1 MGESIIVM
9 VWGLAAA
16 LLGGCLFIL
25 LASLARARR
34 LKPPAANADI
44 VFYHAQLDEISRQAE
59 AGMIAP
65 DEEKAATAEAARRLL
80 AASRAQDG
88 RQEAVR
94 SPLTVRIAIVF
105 MLLAAPAIAIP
116 IYARLGSPEQP
127 AMPLAERIL
136 PDPARV
142 QIASFIEQIETRL
155 AGNPDDARGLELLA
169 PLYLRVGRNADAA
182 SIIARL
188 ITVAG
193 SSPERQADLGEALT
207 AAHEGIVVP
216 EARAAFEKAVAEKP
230 SMQKAQFYLG
240 RAYAQAGDTPK
251 ARAILTALLSSVPE
265 SGPLHALI
273 NGEIAGLKDGAAG
286 KGGKKET
293 SP

>member
-1 MGESIIVM
+1 M

-25 LASLARARR
+25 LASLVQARKKK
-34 LKPPAANADI
+34 LPAANPDI

-65 DEEKAATAEAARRLL
+65 DEEKAAAAEAARRLL
-80 AASRAQDG
+80 AASRVDDDRLRVA
-88 RQEAVR
+88 ASPR
-94 SPLTVRIAIVF
+94 SARIAIVF

-127 AMPLAERIL
+127 AMPLAERTL

-142 QIASFIEQIETRL
+142 QIAAFIEQIETRL

-169 PLYLRVGRNADAA
+169 PLYLRVGRSEDAA
-182 SIIARL
+182 RAIARL
-188 ITVAG
+188 IKVAG

-207 AAHEGIVVP
+207 AAHDGAVVP
-216 EARAAFEKAVAEKP
+216 EARAAFEQAVAEKP
-230 SMQKAQFYLG
+230 SLQKAQFYLG
-240 RAYAQAGDTPK
+240 RAYAQSGDTPR
-251 ARAILTALLSSVPE
+251 ARAIFTALLSSVPE
-265 SGPLHALI
+265 NGPLHALI
-273 NGEIAGLKDGAAG
+273 NGEIAGLKDDAAG